1 MFWIYFSELCRLIVL
16 YLSSQLLRA
25 DGLGVP
31 GGGFP
36 SWAVIL
42 DFGFF
47 ALHCWCM
54 RVTCESGVPPVLL
67 DSSPLLTPLTS
78 KPQPSQQGSELRSSV
93 LNIYVYT
100 YLCL

>member
-1 MFWIYFSELCRLIVL
+1 MFWIYFSELCRLIVS

-25 DGLGVP
+25 DGVGVQ

-36 SWAVIL
+36 PWALIL

-78 KPQPSQQGSELRSSV
+78 KPQPSQQGSELRSCFECIS
-93 LNIYVYT
+93 IYIFVE
-100 YLCL
+100 

>member
-16 YLSSQLLRA
+16 YLSSSLLRA

-36 SWAVIL
+36 SWAVTL

-47 ALHCWCM
+47 AHFTVGVCAS
-54 RVTCESGVPPVLL
+54 RVRVVSLL
-67 DSSPLLTPLTS
+67 YFWIPHPF
-78 KPQPSQQGSELRSSV
+78 
-93 LNIYVYT
+93 
-100 YLCL
+100 